1 MTFDS
6 RLFEEVLDTLG
17 CDDTLRRAYRVYL
30 WRRALGLVH
39 HSRSNEGATTGGS
52 DLRSVIQRPLPS
64 SDRWSGLDSMR
75 CTSAVLELRTRQR
88 VSPISVC

>member
-39 HSRSNEGATTGGS
+39 HSPSNEGATAGS

-64 SDRWSGLDSMR
+64 SDRWSGLDAER
-75 CTSAVLELRTRQR
+75 ALRM
-88 VSPISVC
+88 